1 MNYRSWMITGH
12 LVMVLIAAI
21 GLFFG
26 YLNFTQIEDRAN
38 TIELQLQNCKAPDK
52 CDELETKLNKT
63 KEDKTIILILCFVML
78 VIPVSYTVYASR
90 RIKKWNE
97 IMHRETHP

>member
-1 MNYRSWMITGH
+1 MNYRSWMITGL
-12 LVMVLIAAI
+12 LVLVFVAVI

-26 YLNFTQIEDRAN
+26 YLNFTQIEDRADA
-38 TIELQLQNCKAPDK
+38 IEIQLQNCRAPDK
-52 CDELETKLNKT
+52 CDELETKLNET

-78 VIPVSYTVYASR
+78 VTPVFYTFYVSR

-97 IMHRETHP
+97 IMHRKIHP